1 MLIRSRRDFLKT
13 ALGTFGAVGAM
24 GRIGEMAAL
33 AANPT
38 NPQVPYQ
45 ALVCIFLAG
54 GNDGHN
60 MVFPVQTLQQNYSL
74 YQQGR
79 ATLALPSPPAA
90 TTIYNGS
97 DSYGLHPNMPEIAS
111 LYNNQKC
118 VAIVANVGNLV
129 KPITRSQYNSPGA
142 VVPLQLFSHAD
153 QVNQW
158 QSAIPDQPASTG
170 WGGRAEDLMAG
181 VNGNNFSPITS
192 TSGCGLFCTGQNTF
206 ASTVPVGGASLL
218 QGATTNVRLNAVN
231 TLMQFDNGLS
241 LVSAANA
248 VYLRGVG
255 FSKALN
261 AAIASAKITTTF
273 PNSMLGQQ
281 LLTVAKIVNIQKALG
296 IERQVFF
303 CQLGGF
309 DTHSD
314 ELNGQGAL
322 LQQFSQAI
330 AAFYTEMGNQAQQNN
345 VTTFTASEF
354 GRTLQ
359 PNGNGGTDH
368 AWGSHHFVIGG
379 GVQGGKFYGQ
389 YPSLKLGGSDDAN
402 SRGTLIPTT
411 SIAQYAATLATWF
424 GVDPGNLQTV
434 CPNIGNFQMG
444 NLGFLG

>member
-13 ALGTFGAVGAM
+13 ALGTFGAVGTM
-24 GRIGEMAAL
+24 GKIGEMAAL

-60 MVFPVQTLQQNYSL
+60 TVFPVQTNLQNYQAYSSVR
-74 YQQGR
+74 G
-79 ATLALPSPPAA
+79 TLALPTPPAA
-90 TTIYNGS
+90 TTIYNGT
-97 DSYGLHPNMPEIAS
+97 DEYGIHPMMPEIAS
-111 LYNNQKC
+111 LYNQKMC
-118 VAIVANVGNLV
+118 AVVANVGNLV
-129 KPITRSQYNSPGA
+129 KPITRQQYNSPGA
-142 VVPLQLFSHAD
+142 VVPMQLFSHAD

-158 QSAIPDQPASTG
+158 QSAIPDQPATTG

-218 QGATTNVRLNAVN
+218 QGATTNARLSAVN

-261 AAIASAKITTTF
+261 AAIASAKISTTF
-273 PNSMLGQQ
+273 PSSLLGQQ
-281 LLTVAKIVNIQKALG
+281 FLTIAKIVSSQKVLG

-314 ELNGQGAL
+314 EINGQGPL
-322 LQQFSQAI
+322 LQQMSQAV
-330 AAFYTEMGNQAQQNN
+330 AAFYQEMGNQGQQNN

-379 GVQGGKFYGQ
+379 GVMGGKFYGTF
-389 YPSLKLGGSDDAN
+389 PSLALGGNDDAN
-402 SRGTLIPTT
+402 TRGTLIPTT
-411 SIAQYAATLATWF
+411 SIAQYAATMATWF
-424 GVDPGNLQTV
+424 GVDPANLQTV
-434 CPNIGNFQMG
+434 IPNIGNFQVQ